1 MLLQPPDSHMLNSVC
16 TQALEK
22 FYDDLMNEILDY
34 RMEDRV
40 DGDVLRDWLSLA
52 LSCVASRGIDRPSIE
67 VVGERLWKIWED
79 HRRNI
84 GEQHKYEGSWAE
96 FVEQEGILR
105 HQKSVLKRNW
115 GPSATEDWSGYVR
128 QIELVQ
134 EGYSVTEGEHISR
147 SRSVSLDD
155 ITVSPR

>member
-1 MLLQPPDSHMLNSVC
+1 MLLQPTEYVLNSVC

-34 RMEDRV
+34 RMEDHV

-52 LSCVASRGIDRPSIE
+52 LSCVVSRGIDRPSIE
-67 VVGERLWKIWED
+67 VVGERLWKIWQD

-84 GEQHKYEGSWAE
+84 GEQHEYEGSWAE

-115 GPSATEDWSGYVR
+115 DPSATEEDWSGYIR

-134 EGYSVTEGEHISR
+134 EGSR